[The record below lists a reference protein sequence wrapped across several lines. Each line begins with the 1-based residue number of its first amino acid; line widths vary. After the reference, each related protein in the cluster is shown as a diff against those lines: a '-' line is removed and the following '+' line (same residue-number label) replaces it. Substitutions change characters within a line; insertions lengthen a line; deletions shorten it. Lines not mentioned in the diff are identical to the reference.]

1 MSYLHH
7 GLLESGR
14 MKLAITILLLF
25 IIVSG
30 TIFLLLM
37 SYTHKR
43 RINQRIKEFLPA
55 PEQIVVTFEPKKK
68 LSIGNQ
74 LVNKLA
80 AIFKN
85 IQFNEGTG
93 KLLLESG
100 SKLKPEEFLALRF
113 LSAAGLGLIGLFL
126 GITWYINTVLVII
139 GFAIPKIYLKQK
151 RKKRLASVNYQLIE
165 VLGMMANSMRA
176 GFSFMQAMQLV
187 GKEIP
192 NPLGPEFDRVIRQA
206 GLGVPLED
214 VFEEMEKRLPNKELE
229 VVIRAIL
236 AQRRS
241 GGNLAELLETMEG
254 TIRGRVRILEEL
266 NTLTAQG
273 RMSSWIIT
281 LLPVVLGLYLALVNR
296 EYFAPMLEHPLGW
309 MMLFA
314 GSAFIIIGWMAIQKI
329 IRIEV

>member
-1 MSYLHH
+1 MVYW
-7 GLLESGR
+7 GVVE
-14 MKLAITILLLF
+14 MKTAITILLLF
-25 IIVSG
+25 IAVSG
-30 TIFLLLM
+30 TVFLILVN
-37 SYTHKR
+37 YAEKR
-43 RINQRIKEFLPA
+43 RFNQRINQFLPS
-55 PEQIVVTFEPKKK
+55 PEQIEVLSEHEKKR
-68 LSIGNQ
+68 SVSNT
-74 LVNKLA
+74 LVNNMA

-85 IQFNEGTG
+85 VQFNEGTE
-93 KLLLESG
+93 KLLIEAG
-100 SKLKPEEFLALRF
+100 SKLKPEDFFALRL
-113 LSAAGLGLIGLFL
+113 LSAAGLGLVGLVL
-126 GITWYINTVLVII
+126 GLPWYFNVVLVFI
-139 GFAIPKIYLKQK
+139 GFAFPKILMKRK
-151 RKKRLASVNYQLIE
+151 RKKRLAFVNYQLIE

-192 NPLGPEFDRVIRQA
+192 DPLGPEFERVIRQA

-241 GGNLAELLETMEG
+241 GGNLAQLLETMED

-281 LLPVVLGLYLALVNR
+281 LLPVCLGLYLALVNR
-296 EYFAPMLEHPLGW
+296 EYFAPMLEHPIGW
-309 MMLFA
+309 LMMFVA
-314 GSAFIIIGWMAIQKI
+314 SVSIIIGWVVIQKI